1 MLAIVVSQIERELA
15 MASRKNARQARE
27 VLDRRLTPL
36 GPASRFAVPRLGW
49 IRAIRDALGMT
60 AADLATRMGISG
72 ASVRAME
79 DTEVTG
85 GIRLSTLRRAAE
97 AMDCTL
103 VYAFIPNES
112 LQRTV
117 EQQARRVLQEQ
128 MGRSR
133 QTMALEDQASEMAPS
148 AVEAQLQA
156 ILDSG
161 RLWSRRPSR

>member
-1 MLAIVVSQIERELA
+1 MV
-15 MASRKNARQARE
+15 SRKSARQARE
-27 VLDRRLTPL
+27 TLDRRLVAL

-60 AADLATRMGISG
+60 AAQLAARMGISG

-79 DTEVTG
+79 ETEVTG

-103 VYAFIPNES
+103 VYAFVPNES
-112 LQRTV
+112 LEYTV
-117 EQQARRVLQEQ
+117 EEQARRVLAEQ
-128 MGRSR
+128 MSRTR
-133 QTMALEDQASEMAPS
+133 QTMALEDQASEMTTS
-148 AVEAQLQA
+148 AVEAQLRA

-161 RLWSRRPSR
+161 RLWSRSDLSR

>member
-1 MLAIVVSQIERELA
+1 
-15 MASRKNARQARE
+15 MAAPRNARQARE
-27 VLDRRLTPL
+27 VLDRRLAVL
-36 GPASRFAVPRLGW
+36 GPASQFAVPRLGW

-60 AADLATRMGISG
+60 AAELAARMGITG

-79 DTEVTG
+79 ATEITG

-112 LQRTV
+112 LEHTV
-117 EQQARRVLQEQ
+117 QQQARVVLGEQ
-128 MGRSR
+128 MSRSR
-133 QTMALEDQASEMAPS
+133 QTMALEDQATEVTSS
-148 AVEAQLQA
+148 AVETQLQA

-161 RLWSRRPSR
+161 RFWSS